1 MGYMNDMIRR
11 VALRFRTVGTLFHK
25 RNEGNLLS
33 VISFSGLA
41 FLVGAL
47 LVGYDGLLSGYSAS
61 RAGREGSSTTGVAH
75 ARARDWTPQADGKA
89 HGRPVILQ
97 TFPEDPGFYTQ
108 DLREYVRE
116 IQLRHGADEWRV
128 TVLTNEIHDHL
139 GIYSILGA
147 KMGLRARE
155 LLQAGVD
162 DIQVLSYAGSRP
174 PLSCLN
180 DGLQVSTGATLGQGA
195 ISLSADPEKR
205 AEAEFR
211 TAARTVRLR
220 LNRESSDRIASDLA
234 EGIRRSG
241 NLTPA
246 YFGYVRQLAICYWLE
261 IDRKTAFEI
270 VSNASAGTGLD
281 RSRP

>member
-1 MGYMNDMIRR
+1 MGYMNDMIQH
-11 VALRFRTVGTLFHK
+11 VTVRFRTAGTTSHK
-25 RNEGNLLS
+25 KNAGKTLS
-33 VISFSGLA
+33 VFSLSGLV

-47 LVGYDGLLSGYSAS
+47 LIGYDGVLSGYSAS
-61 RAGREGSSTTGVAH
+61 RAEGEVNSTIGFSGPGV
-75 ARARDWTPQADGKA
+75 RDPLLQADGKA
-89 HGRPVILQ
+89 HGGSVILQ
-97 TFPEDPGFYTQ
+97 TFPEDPGFYAR
-108 DLREYVRE
+108 DLRGYVRE
-116 IQLRHGADEWRV
+116 IQLRHGPDEWRV

-195 ISLSADPEKR
+195 ICLSADTEKR

-211 TAARTVRLR
+211 AAGRAVRLR
-220 LNRESSDRIASDLA
+220 LNRESSERIASDLA
-234 EGIRRSG
+234 EGIRRHG

-246 YFGYVRQLAICYWLE
+246 YFDYVRQLAIRYWLE
-261 IDRKTAFEI
+261 IDRKTAFEV
-270 VSNASAGTGLD
+270 VSEAPAGNG
-281 RSRP
+281 PEK